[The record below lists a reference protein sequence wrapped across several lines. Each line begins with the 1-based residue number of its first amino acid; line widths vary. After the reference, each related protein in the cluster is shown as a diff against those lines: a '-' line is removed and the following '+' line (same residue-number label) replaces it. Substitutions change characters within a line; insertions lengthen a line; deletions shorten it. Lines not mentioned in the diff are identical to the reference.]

1 MEIYSIDEAFLSLY
15 RLVFTDLTTYGRQ
28 IRQTVR
34 QHTGIPASIGMGLSK
49 TLAKVAAGIA
59 KKSQKADGVL
69 DLTDPRLQNP
79 ALERTP
85 VEDVWGVGRR
95 YARYLQMRG
104 IRTARDFRD
113 ADVSRFKKKM
123 GINGIR
129 IQKELLGEACYD
141 LEVDALEKK
150 TVSVSRSFKTPVT
163 DFDSLSEAVSTY
175 IVRGAEKLRAQSS
188 HAEAMTVYVT
198 TNRFKPESFYYKAD
212 TTSFP
217 TALNHTSA
225 LLACGRAALKRIF
238 QKGRAYTKAGV
249 IFSDLTLNG
258 IYQQDLFDNA
268 DRSRAGRVMETMDR
282 INYLM
287 GAGTVT
293 YPATGMG
300 RDRPWTTA
308 FNHRSPAYTTDWNQ
322 LVTVRS

>member
-1 MEIYSIDEAFLSLY
+1 MG
-15 RLVFTDLTTYGRQ
+15 GR
-28 IRQTVR
+28 
-34 QHTGIPASIGMGLSK
+34 PAVCPVSSD
-49 TLAKVAAGIA
+49 AGYPNGPGF
-59 KKSQKADGVL
+59 Q
-69 DLTDPRLQNP
+69 RCRCQ
-79 ALERTP
+79 P
-85 VEDVWGVGRR
+85 V
-95 YARYLQMRG
+95 Q
-104 IRTARDFRD
+104 
-113 ADVSRFKKKM
+113 KKM

-268 DRSRAGRVMETMDR
+268 DRSRA
-282 INYLM
+282 
-287 GAGTVT
+287 AG
-293 YPATGMG
+293 
-300 RDRPWTTA
+300 
-308 FNHRSPAYTTDWNQ
+308 
-322 LVTVRS
+322 